1 MPKLDVSFQWILVED
16 VEYYRLPELLN
27 CFHSV
32 VFLSIDKTNGGNKP
46 FFFSIDKKV
55 SNIQFFFLSI
65 D

>member
-46 FFFSIDKKV
+46 FFSQLI
-55 SNIQFFFLSI
+55 
-65 D
+65 